1 MTDVYIEGPDDD
13 YETQLGA
20 VQRLRAEVG
29 RAAHKLERTM
39 LDARDNAIDETR
51 LLAHAAR
58 RRINANLG
66 LSAALA
72 LGVGLGLGLLA
83 AMIVALNDRGPR
95 R

>member
-13 YETQLGA
+13 YDAQLGA
-20 VQRLRAEVG
+20 VQRLRAEVS
-29 RAAHKLERTM
+29 RAAHKLERAAR
-39 LDARDNAIDETR
+39 DARDNAIDETR

-66 LSAALA
+66 LSAAVA
-72 LGVGLGLGLLA
+72 LGVGLALGLATAL
-83 AMIVALNDRGPR
+83 IVALNDREPR